1 MTVQKILVERGSRY
15 GAFIDNAT
23 IAQKMKVDA
32 KWGLAWEDM
41 EPDAQEAIDMIC
53 TKISRIVTADWRY
66 VDNWRDIEGFA
77 KLVADRLEA
86 EELRKNLTGQ

>member
-1 MTVQKILVERGSRY
+1 MTMQQILKERGSRY
-15 GAFIDNAT
+15 GEFIDNAT
-23 IAQKMKVDA
+23 IAQVMKSSSKNGKSWVAMDR
-32 KWGLAWEDM
+32 
-41 EPDAQEAIDMIC
+41 DAQEAIDMIC

-86 EELRKNLTGQ
+86 EQLKEKLTG

>member
-1 MTVQKILVERGSRY
+1 MTMQDILQERASRY
-15 GAFIDNAT
+15 GDFIDNAT
-23 IAQKMKVDA
+23 IAQVMKSAA
-32 KWGLAWEDM
+32 KNGKSWVAM
-41 EPDAQEAIDMIC
+41 ERDAQEAIDMIC

-86 EELRKNLTGQ
+86 EQLKEKLTG

>member
-1 MTVQKILVERGSRY
+1 MEMQEILDQRGSRY
-15 GAFIDNAT
+15 GQFIDNAT
-23 IAQKMKVDA
+23 IAQAMKMAAIGNVWVD
-32 KWGLAWEDM
+32 M
-41 EPDAQEAIDMIC
+41 DADAREAIDMIC

-86 EELRKNLTGQ
+86 EQLRDSLTH

>member
-1 MTVQKILVERGSRY
+1 MTMEKILEARASRY
-15 GAFIDNAT
+15 GDFIDNAT
-23 IAQKMKVDA
+23 IAQAMKMAAIGNVWGDMDA
-32 KWGLAWEDM
+32 
-41 EPDAQEAIDMIC
+41 DAREAIDMIC

-86 EELRKNLTGQ
+86 EQLKENLTGH

>member
-1 MTVQKILVERGSRY
+1 MTMQEILKERGSRY
-15 GAFIDNAT
+15 GDFIDNTT
-23 IAQKMKVDA
+23 IAQSMKRAA
-32 KWGLAWEDM
+32 KNGKSWVAM
-41 EPDAQEAIDMIC
+41 ERDAQEAIDMIC

-86 EELRKNLTGQ
+86 EEPKEKLTG

>member
-1 MTVQKILVERGSRY
+1 MSTEKILEARASRY
-15 GAFIDNAT
+15 GDFIDNAT
-23 IAQKMKVDA
+23 IAQAMKMAAIGKAWIDMDA
-32 KWGLAWEDM
+32 
-41 EPDAQEAIDMIC
+41 DAQESIDMIC

-86 EELRKNLTGQ
+86 EELRKNLTGH

>member
-1 MTVQKILVERGSRY
+1 MTMQEILDERGSRY
-15 GAFIDNAT
+15 GDFIDNAT
-23 IAQKMKVDA
+23 IAQAMKMAAIGNVWADMDA
-32 KWGLAWEDM
+32 
-41 EPDAQEAIDMIC
+41 DAREAIDMIC

-86 EELRKNLTGQ
+86 EHLRDSLTH

>member
-1 MTVQKILVERGSRY
+1 MEKILEARANRY
-15 GAFIDNAT
+15 GPFINNAT
-23 IAQKMKVDA
+23 IAQKMKLNVACGIIWGEMDA
-32 KWGLAWEDM
+32 
-41 EPDAQEAIDMIC
+41 DAAEAIDMIC

-86 EELRKNLTGQ
+86 NELRKNLTGQ

>member
-1 MTVQKILVERGSRY
+1 MTMQDILDERGSRY
-15 GAFIDNAT
+15 GQFIDNAT
-23 IAQKMKVDA
+23 IAQAMKMAAIGNVWGDMDA
-32 KWGLAWEDM
+32 
-41 EPDAQEAIDMIC
+41 DAREAIDMIC

-86 EELRKNLTGQ
+86 EQLRDSLTH

>member
-1 MTVQKILVERGSRY
+1 MTIQDILQERASRY
-15 GAFIDNAT
+15 GDFIDNAT
-23 IAQKMKVDA
+23 IAQVMKSAAIGNVWADMDA
-32 KWGLAWEDM
+32 
-41 EPDAQEAIDMIC
+41 DAREAIDMIC

-86 EELRKNLTGQ
+86 EQLKEKLTG